1 MCMFL
6 WICRCFVWNID
17 LIRPTSVQNP
27 TIIAERLLF
36 VRLVRCLLR
45 QQDEMVRTRRLC
57 WRSMRSLVIV
67 TPRRRRNQLV
77 LLGGARRYWPFRIQ
91 VRARLANWRCAWSI
105 DSRLTMCA
113 KRQQQRL
120 LWWRVREDGMIGF
133 WLLWLRGM
141 EKIVEARVDM
151 VLRLLP
157 VHLHPLKHINKD
169 RIHVF

>member
-67 TPRRRRNQLV
+67 TPRRRRNQRV
-77 LLGGARRYWPFRIQ
+77 LLDGARRYWPFRIR

-113 KRQQQRL
+113 KRQQLRL

-157 VHLHPLKHINKD
+157 VHLHLLKHINKD